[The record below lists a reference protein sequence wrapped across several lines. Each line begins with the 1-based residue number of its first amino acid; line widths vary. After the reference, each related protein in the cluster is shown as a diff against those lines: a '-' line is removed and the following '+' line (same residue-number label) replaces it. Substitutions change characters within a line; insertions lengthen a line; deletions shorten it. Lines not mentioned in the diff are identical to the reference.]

1 MLKLSKLILIVVCGY
16 WVSAI
21 SAQSDVVSDHV
32 KAANQRVAESL
43 DFSDTSDF
51 EDAKR
56 GFIAS
61 DNDTKVLDA
70 NGTLVYDFGT
80 QEFLQST
87 APDTV
92 NPSLWRQSQLTAM
105 HGLYKVS
112 DGIYQV
118 RGYDLANITFIKGD
132 KGWIVVDPLTSKETA
147 LKARALVDRELGQRP
162 ISAVVVT
169 HSHGDHYGGVRGIID
184 EQDLE
189 DGVELI
195 APKGFVVETVSENVL
210 AGNAMSRRVTLMFG
224 AFLPS
229 SPKGNVGVGLGPG
242 LARGNIGLLNPTI
255 DISATGQSVTVDG
268 VKMDFILT
276 LGAEAPSEFMFY
288 LPKYKAFCQAEIINH
303 TLHNML
309 TPRGAKVRDGRL
321 WSKYI
326 DQAIYLYGDKT
337 EVSFGSHHWPTW
349 ERENILDLWSGQ
361 RDLYRYIHDQ
371 TLWLSNQGVTLHEIP
386 SKIELPEGLSK
397 KFANR
402 GYYGDIGFN
411 ARAQYQ
417 LYYGFFDGNPAN
429 LNPLSIT
436 AESIKYVEYMGGA
449 KKLLKRAEQDY
460 AQGEFNFVAT
470 ALNHLVFAEPANQAG
485 KKLLASTYRQL
496 GYMAESGAQ
505 RNFYLSGALELQHG
519 VPTVPHLA
527 TGSADTV
534 RAIPLELYFDLLA
547 VRINGLAAADK
558 SWSINFVISDTD
570 EQANL
575 FLSNGALHHRMGR
588 LDKDAD
594 ATLSLT
600 RPALD
605 KLNLKMSTLPEL
617 MQAGT
622 ASIEGDA
629 VTLGQFFAL
638 IEEPPFWFNIV
649 TP

>member
-1 MLKLSKLILIVVCGY
+1 MKKLLILTCCWLGAA
-16 WVSAI
+16 SLQ
-21 SAQSDVVSDHV
+21 AQTAEVSDFV

-43 DFSDTSDF
+43 DFNNTSDF
-51 EDAKR
+51 EDARR

-61 DNDTKVLDA
+61 DNDTKVLDE
-70 NGTLVYDFGT
+70 NGALVYDFGT
-80 QEFLQST
+80 LGFLETS

-105 HGLYKVS
+105 HGLYKVR

-118 RGYDLANITFIKGD
+118 RGYDLANITFIAGE
-132 KGWIVVDPLTSKETA
+132 KGWIVVDPLTAKETA
-147 LKARALVDRELGQRP
+147 LKAKALVDRALGERP

-169 HSHGDHYGGVRGIID
+169 HSHGDHYGGVRGIIN

-189 DGVELI
+189 NGVELI
-195 APKGFVVETVSENVL
+195 APEGFVIETVSENVL
-210 AGNAMSRRVTLMFG
+210 AGNAMSRRVTYMFG
-224 AFLPS
+224 AFLPP
-229 SPKGNVGVGLGPG
+229 SPQGNVGVGLGPG

-255 DISATGQSVTVDG
+255 DISETGQSVTIDG

-386 SKIELPEGLSK
+386 SKIKLPDGLSK
-397 KFANR
+397 RFANR

-411 ARAQYQ
+411 ARSQYQ

-429 LNPLSIT
+429 LNPL
-436 AESIKYVEYMGGA
+436 AVKPESVKYVEYMGGA
-449 KKLLKRAEQDY
+449 ERLLVHAIADY
-460 AQGEFNFVAT
+460 NKGEFQFVAT
-470 ALNHLVFAEPANQAG
+470 ALNHLVFAEPENQNA
-485 KKLLASTYRQL
+485 KNLLARTYKQMAYL
-496 GYMAESGAQ
+496 AESGAQ
-505 RNFYLSGALELQHG
+505 RNFYLSGALELENG
-519 VPTVPHLA
+519 VPTVQHVA

-534 RAIPLELYFDLLA
+534 KAIPLELYFDLLA
-547 VRINGLAAADK
+547 VRINGFDAADK
-558 SWSINFVISDTD
+558 TWSINFVIRDTG
-570 EQANL
+570 EKANL
-575 FLSNGALHHRMGR
+575 FLSNGALHHRMG
-588 LDKDAD
+588 LIDEGAD
-594 ATLSLT
+594 ATLDLS
-600 RPALD
+600 RDALD
-605 KLNLKMSTLPEL
+605 RLNLKT
-617 MQAGT
+617 AGLT
-622 ASIEGDA
+622 RLALEGEASIEGNPI
-629 VTLGQFFAL
+629 TLAQFFAL